1 MSGAIDRLLAALAD
15 RYRIERE
22 LGQGG
27 MATVYLAEDLKHK
40 RKVALKVLKPELA
53 AVLGADRF
61 VQEITTTAGLQHP
74 HILPLFDSGTA
85 DGFLYYVMPFIEGET
100 LRDKLNRE
108 TQLSVDEAV
117 RIAREVADALDYA
130 HGKGVIHRDIK
141 PENILIQNGR
151 PMVADFGIA
160 LAVSAA
166 AGGRMTET
174 GLSLGTPHYMSPEQA
189 TADKEISGRS
199 DVYSLASVLYEMLAG
214 QPPHLGGSAQ
224 QIIMKI
230 IAEPVDAVTRYRK
243 SVPPNVTAALTKAL
257 EKLPADR
264 FNSARSFADA
274 LANPAFAIRPAGTD
288 AATAGDTSRMWK
300 RATIATG
307 ALVVILGTALAA
319 SMRRDSAAVVPDRA
333 PIRFGLSDDA
343 SLRID
348 GSFTNPYAV
357 SPDGRSVVF
366 RAATDTT
373 TMQLWIRTL
382 DSPTARP
389 LAGTENGANAAFSGD
404 GKWIAF
410 ITDLRVV
417 KKVPASGGDV
427 ATVTAI
433 EGLTAGL
440 AWSAD
445 TLILIEQI
453 GNADGMQRVNAAGGR
468 AELAIPKDT
477 AAKEIRQR
485 RPLVLPGTDVVV
497 YGSSTASGEETTI
510 VMYRLTDGKR
520 VRTGLTGH
528 GALAMID
535 DRLIYAQSD
544 GTLMA
549 VAIDPRSMSVRG
561 EPIRLTTRVAH
572 GAPGTAVALSRS
584 GVLVYRPGGAAAV
597 SRLELVDMTGRSR
610 TVHASSPFV
619 GSPRFSR
626 DGRRVAVAMAVDGG
640 VSRNFRVTTADVWTI
655 DLTNGEATRVTS
667 NNEAGQPSWFPDGQR
682 LLYVKAIGGGFEVH
696 SHRLDGGSPS
706 SRLLTLDD
714 TPYAADVAADGRTL
728 VVRTSYRNSTVQGA
742 LLRVSLGDD
751 ARVDTLITATV
762 KLRPEYVRISPDGQ
776 WICFV
781 DRSTYEVWVRSLRD
795 SSTMMV
801 STTVSLDSPPVWG
814 PDSRTLYY
822 RSAAGMSMIELN
834 TTPRLSVARR
844 GVLRGLP
851 TLGAFDMSP
860 DGREFVMLAPTQRS
874 GGAVIAVDWASEAR
888 REWSRS
894 TKK

>member
-1 MSGAIDRLLAALAD
+1 M
-15 RYRIERE
+15 
-22 LGQGG
+22 
-27 MATVYLAEDLKHK
+27 
-40 RKVALKVLKPELA
+40 PP
-53 AVLGADRF
+53 AV
-61 VQEITTTAGLQHP
+61 
-74 HILPLFDSGTA
+74 
-85 DGFLYYVMPFIEGET
+85 
-100 LRDKLNRE
+100 
-108 TQLSVDEAV
+108 
-117 RIAREVADALDYA
+117 
-130 HGKGVIHRDIK
+130 
-141 PENILIQNGR
+141 GR
-151 PMVADFGIA
+151 NW
-160 LAVSAA
+160 
-166 AGGRMTET
+166 
-174 GLSLGTPHYMSPEQA
+174 
-189 TADKEISGRS
+189 RS
-199 DVYSLASVLYEMLAG
+199 RR
-214 QPPHLGGSAQ
+214 
-224 QIIMKI
+224 
-230 IAEPVDAVTRYRK
+230 TRR
-243 SVPPNVTAALTKAL
+243 
-257 EKLPADR
+257 
-264 FNSARSFADA
+264 
-274 LANPAFAIRPAGTD
+274 
-288 AATAGDTSRMWK
+288 
-300 RATIATG
+300 
-307 ALVVILGTALAA
+307 
-319 SMRRDSAAVVPDRA
+319 
-333 PIRFGLSDDA
+333 
-343 SLRID
+343 
-348 GSFTNPYAV
+348 
-357 SPDGRSVVF
+357 
-366 RAATDTT
+366 
-373 TMQLWIRTL
+373 
-382 DSPTARP
+382 
-389 LAGTENGANAAFSGD
+389 
-404 GKWIAF
+404 
-410 ITDLRVV
+410 
-417 KKVPASGGDV
+417 
-427 ATVTAI
+427 
-433 EGLTAGL
+433 
-440 AWSAD
+440 
-445 TLILIEQI
+445 
-453 GNADGMQRVNAAGGR
+453 
-468 AELAIPKDT
+468 
-477 AAKEIRQR
+477 
-485 RPLVLPGTDVVV
+485 PGTDVVV

-535 DRLIYAQSD
+535 DRLVYAQSD

-549 VAIDPRSMSVRG
+549 VAVDTRSMSVRG

-795 SSTMMV
+795 SSMMMV

-844 GVLRGLP
+844 GVVRGLP

-874 GGAVIAVDWASEAR
+874 GGAVIAVDWANEAR

-894 TKK
+894 TRK